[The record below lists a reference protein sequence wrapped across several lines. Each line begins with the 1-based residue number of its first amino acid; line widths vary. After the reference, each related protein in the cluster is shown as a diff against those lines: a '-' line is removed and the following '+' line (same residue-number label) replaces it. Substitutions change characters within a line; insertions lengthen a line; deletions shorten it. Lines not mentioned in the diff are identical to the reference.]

1 MNLNPISTEP
11 AASGKSDDTFLRL
24 ATEIVSGYVMKN
36 LINSEDLPKLI
47 RVVHSTLLDLAQMEG
62 AKSLSQTPAVPTE
75 KSVTREYII
84 CLEDGKKLKM
94 LKRHLRS
101 KFGLT
106 PDQYRAKWNLPH
118 SYPMVAP
125 GYAAKRS
132 KLAKEIGLGRKP
144 TYLTRKKFL
153 K

>member
-11 AASGKSDDTFLRL
+11 AGSGKGDDTCLRL
-24 ATEIVSGYVMKN
+24 ATEIVSSYVMKN
-36 LINSEDLPKLI
+36 LINSADLPKLI
-47 RVVHSTLLDLAQMEG
+47 RVVHRTLLELAQVEG

-75 KSVTREYII
+75 KSVTREFII

-125 GYAAKRS
+125 GYADQRS